1 MSRSGL
7 RSAVGT
13 RARRLVLGGVVAVV
27 TTGVVI
33 GGVTSGASSTK
44 KAARPAA
51 AGITSEVYATLDNGK
66 DVHQF
71 TLTNANGMV
80 VKLLDWGGIITD
92 IETPDR
98 TGTFADITLGQE
110 NLEQYQTVSP
120 YFGAI
125 IGRYANRIANHQFSL
140 DGTTYVLS
148 KNNGPNTLHGGKRG
162 WDKRLWTAT
171 EVTGDG
177 FVGVQLDRKS
187 PDGEM
192 GFPGKVN
199 ATVTIKLTDDNKIDF
214 TYHATT
220 SAPTVINLTNH
231 SYFNLAGEGTGNVFD
246 TMLYIDADGYTP
258 VDANL
263 IPTGAITPVAGTAF
277 DFTSPTPIGTNIHDG
292 DPQIV
297 IAHGFDHNW
306 VLNRPA
312 GDTSMILA
320 ATAED
325 PSSGRVLS
333 VWTTEP
339 GIQFYSGNFLD
350 GSLVGPSGNTY
361 RQGDGFTLET
371 QHYPDSP
378 NQPSF
383 PSTVLRPGESYDS
396 HTIYAF
402 SVDG

>member
-7 RSAVGT
+7 RAVMGS
-13 RARRLVLGGVVAVV
+13 RARRLVVAGVAAVLA
-27 TTGVVI
+27 TGVVV
-33 GGVTSGASSTK
+33 GGVTASSSKQTV
-44 KAARPAA
+44 RPAA
-51 AGITSEVYATLDNGK
+51 AGITSELYGTLPNGNE
-66 DVHQF
+66 VHQY
-71 TLTNANGMV
+71 TLTNSTGMV
-80 VKLLDWGGIITD
+80 VKILDWGGIITD
-92 IETPDR
+92 IEVPDR
-98 TGTFADITLGQE
+98 AGNYANVTLA
-110 NLEQYQTVSP
+110 QTSLDGYRTDSP

-125 IGRYANRIANHQFSL
+125 IGRYANRIANHQFTL

-148 KNNGPNTLHGGKRG
+148 RNNGPNTLHGGKRG

-171 EVTGDG
+171 EVSGAG
-177 FVGVQLDRKS
+177 FVGLQLDRKS
-187 PDGEM
+187 SNGEM
-192 GFPGKVN
+192 GFPGRVDV
-199 ATVTIKLTDDNKIDF
+199 TVTIKLTDDNKIDF
-214 TYHATT
+214 VYHAVTN
-220 SAPTVINLTNH
+220 APTVINMTNH
-231 SYFNLAGEGTGNVFD
+231 SYFNLAGEGTGDVFG
-246 TMLYIDADGYTP
+246 TLLQINADGYTP

-263 IPTGAITPVAGTAF
+263 IPTGVITPVAGTAF
-277 DFTSPTPIGTNIHDG
+277 DFTSPTPIGAHIHDG

-312 GDTSMILA
+312 GDTSLILA
-320 ATAED
+320 ARAED
-325 PSSGRVLS
+325 PSSGRVLD

-339 GIQFYSGNFLD
+339 GLQFYSGNFLD
-350 GSLVGPSGNTY
+350 GHLVGPSGHTY

-396 HTIYAF
+396 HTVYAF